1 MTAYTF
7 LLWRVNYPF
16 MFRSDRILPARDFKL
31 GGKCEFDTVFYD
43 ARVRVTLGGGRWL
56 DSHEITMRV
65 DQNLKLEREA
75 VLSNALV
82 RNRER

>member
-1 MTAYTF
+1 MTGYTF

-43 ARVRVTLGGGRWL
+43 GVTLGGERWL
-56 DSHEITMRV
+56 DSHDITMRV
-65 DQNLKLEREA
+65 GQNLKLEREA

-82 RNRER
+82 SKQER